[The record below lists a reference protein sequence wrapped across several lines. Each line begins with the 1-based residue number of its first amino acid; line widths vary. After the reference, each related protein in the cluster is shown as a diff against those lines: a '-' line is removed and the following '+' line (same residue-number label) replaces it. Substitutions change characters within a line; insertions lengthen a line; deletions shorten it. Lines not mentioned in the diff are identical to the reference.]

1 MNKAAVIHARIEPG
15 TKASAEKVLRKLG
28 LSPTEA
34 IRIFYRQI
42 TLRKGLPFP
51 VEIPNELTK
60 RTLDKS
66 QAGLEIETFNTPDEM
81 FASWD
86 K

>member
-1 MNKAAVIHARIEPG
+1 MNKSAVIHARIESG
-15 TKASAEKVLRKLG
+15 AKASAEKVLRKLG

-51 VEIPNELTK
+51 VEVPNELTK

-66 QAGLEIETFNTPDEM
+66 HAGKDVEDFASAEEM
-81 FASWD
+81 FASWE